1 MKRNFLRYLK
11 WVNLTFLTLLTTDI
25 ILHLFQIN
33 ETSSVLTLLGI
44 RIDTVISPRTIDT
57 MFSLD
62 VRLLSTYL
70 ITLALL
76 FPLFYVL
83 DKRFLCEKGACEP
96 YE

>member
-83 DKRFLCEKGACEP
+83 DKRFLCEKAGL
-96 YE
+96 

>member
-83 DKRFLCEKGACEP
+83 DKRFLYEKASL
-96 YE
+96 